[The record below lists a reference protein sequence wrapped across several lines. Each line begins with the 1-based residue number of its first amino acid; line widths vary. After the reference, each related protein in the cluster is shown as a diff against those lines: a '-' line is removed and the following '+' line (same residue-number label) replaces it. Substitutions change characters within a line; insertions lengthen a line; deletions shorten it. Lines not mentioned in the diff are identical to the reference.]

1 MKNVWIDLGS
11 TCVWPWDARVARG
24 RGGRRGSGRIPSQHE
39 ADEPGQARSSYGSI
53 DVLLL
58 PRLHQ
63 RVSLQA
69 QRIPHLLIAILIR
82 SNKFVLTSFPS
93 VNWLARRTAVSV
105 LFHSILAQFHD
116 SRIPFPS
123 FITVHSFIFCVLQFP
138 SSPLQVQTR
147 SSSSHYSRSAFF
159 IHFSTFARSSRF

>member
-93 VNWLARRTAVSV
+93 ANWFAQNSCFCIISFNSGAVSWFTNSV
-105 LFHSILAQFHD
+105 PFIHHCPLVYFLRLA
-116 SRIPFPS
+116 I
-123 FITVHSFIFCVLQFP
+123 
-138 SSPLQVQTR
+138 PLQPPPSPNEVVLVPL
-147 SSSSHYSRSAFF
+147 FP
-159 IHFSTFARSSRF
+159 